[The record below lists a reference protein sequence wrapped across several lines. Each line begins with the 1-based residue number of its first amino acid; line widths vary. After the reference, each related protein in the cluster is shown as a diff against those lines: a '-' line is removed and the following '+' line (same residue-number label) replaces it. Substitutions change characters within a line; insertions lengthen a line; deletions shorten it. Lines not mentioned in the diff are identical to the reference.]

1 MIHKGI
7 GDPTVVTPKET
18 IRAATRMGALAQ
30 GRTDCGLIKEGFKA
44 DLAVLD
50 TSGPSWWPMTDP
62 LCNLVYAGHGSDVVL
77 TMCDGRVVYRDG
89 EWPRFDIERVKAEVS
104 ARTKRIISE
113 L

>member
-1 MIHKGI
+1 
-7 GDPTVVTPKET
+7 
-18 IRAATRMGALAQ
+18 
-30 GRTDCGLIKEGFKA
+30 
-44 DLAVLD
+44 
-50 TSGPSWWPMTDP
+50 